1 VLKILVSMATIQR
14 NQLKQ
19 CAPFYKVLMLLIAFV
34 ILMQV
39 DAMAECD
46 PPTGVPNFSCGTGST
61 TISANSPNAGT
72 FRWYDSPTDG
82 TLLRTSAANVTTD
95 NYSTAVINVTTTFYV
110 SFSDGNCESPRT
122 PVDASILP
130 SLSDPPN
137 VASTALCGPGS
148 VTLTVTSPT
157 DGSNPIPGR
166 FRWYSAPT
174 GGTFITQSSPN
185 QVSSSY
191 PTGTILS
198 TTTYYVTFTGRC
210 TESIRKPITATVN
223 TIPGPP
229 SNVIP
234 GSACGGSV
242 FPLFANA
249 TEARTFNW
257 YTAATGGSLLQT
269 SSSPSNVD
277 SFMPPSLPTVTT
289 TYHVSL
295 ADANTGCEST
305 RTPVTFTVSDSAPST
320 FTVGNGSRCGPGVV
334 TVNASTS
341 SGTGVFRWY
350 SSQDSGTTLQP
361 PSGTVSN
368 NNYSPTI
375 SETTVYYV
383 SYTRGGC
390 VSNRS
395 AVTATIIPRP
405 SPILVP
411 GSGCGSGAV
420 TLTATSEIAGTFRW
434 FNALTG
440 GSLLQTSPLGVTTN
454 DFNPSIT
461 ATTTYFV
468 EFQSGTCASLRSPI
482 TATVNNLPS
491 QPSVVPGSSCGGST
505 AALRAISDV
514 AGTFN
519 WYKALTGGSPLKTSE
534 SNILNDSFTPSTL
547 PASTTDYYVTITEAV
562 NGCESSRIPVTFSIN
577 TEAPATPSAPG
588 GGGANCGTGSVPLSA
603 SSGSAGLGRF
613 RWYDNDSSTLLQT
626 SGPSVSTS
634 SYSTPVLSVT
644 TDFYVTFTKP
654 NGCVSRLTPVKATIS
669 LPPPA
674 PTPVPGA
681 NCGPGI
687 VTLSA
692 TSSESG
698 TFRWYNNSG
707 SLVSTS
713 TGGLITHKYEPSL
726 SATTTFFVTFSN
738 AACES
743 SPRTPVVA
751 TINTLPAAP
760 SVISGSNCA
769 GSIAAL
775 SASSTIPSTFKWYSA
790 STGGDLLQ
798 TSAEGVLTNSFT
810 PSPSPASTTDY
821 FVTRTDL
828 NGCESNPRTSVSFSV
843 NLASPITP
851 TVIAPPALCG
861 SGPVTLTA
869 NSGSAQGTFRWFTSP
884 DGGIPFSVSGSN
896 FVTHSTTP
904 NPNPSATT
912 TYYVSFTPFL
922 TNCVSNRIP
931 IVATINPLSVVSSVV
946 PGQRCGVGSV
956 TLSATSST
964 PGIFRWFTV
973 STGGVPVQQS
983 LSPQTST
990 TFVTPSL
997 NSSVLYFVTF
1007 DNGSICGP
1015 STPRTPV
1022 TASIISG
1029 IAPTVGTEA
1038 RCGSGTVTLSANA
1051 TISGTFNWFTSL
1063 TGGTPIQTSANRTF
1077 DSFVTPVLNSST
1089 TYYVTHTA
1097 SGCESAR
1104 IPVVASIALKA
1115 NFDLV
1120 GICNGNFTKFI
1131 DKTDAAQGS
1140 VLSYTWRFGNNKIS
1154 TPNGI
1159 DINAD
1164 VPLTTDLGVTKGTY
1178 KNPQHKFPNAQDY
1191 TVVLTA
1197 SAGPSCKDSLTKT
1210 VRILGVTKVGES
1222 VEWRG
1227 GKSGEGYFKWFPQA
1241 LADTLN
1247 DWRLA
1252 STINGKQIKTN
1263 DSSWWTGGNKRKI
1276 LENSYQN
1283 NQSAAI
1289 NIDQCLDISKVK
1301 RPMISLNYWSDFELN
1316 SDGAVMQYSIDN
1328 GTTWE
1333 IVKIDS
1339 LEDAGI
1345 NWFNG
1350 KTILANPGQQKI
1362 QVPFLSFGWTGRT
1375 NGWRRAAYNL
1385 DMIPKEKRDTVRFR
1399 IAMATGSTNANDNEG
1414 NGVYEGFAFNNVYI
1428 GEKKRQVLVEHFTNS
1443 KDVSSQKADAY
1454 LDALFKRQES
1464 LRGVGNAD
1472 FNSIRYYIRNG
1483 NTNDDPLHLDNPT
1496 DPGQRAA
1503 VYGVT
1508 KPPSTF
1514 MGGRSFGNITNN
1526 IAANFN
1532 YKVIDRRA
1540 LQPPKFT
1547 LKLDT
1552 VETLNSTTIT
1562 PRLTITSDT
1571 IVNASLVAQV
1581 ALIENNVKEDKYG
1594 SRTYQNV
1601 LRKLLFGSDPTKR
1614 DGVNISSNYFNN
1626 AGITRTIEQTVDID
1640 TYISN
1645 GNNLM
1650 LVGFVLD
1657 NLTGENYRSVVITA
1671 PKKVGKK
1678 MDPITGMDD
1687 TSPEHHQLKM
1697 YPNPVANGKLYL
1709 SVPKEFLA
1717 AGNWKIADQR
1727 GVFVEKGDFES
1738 TVEGTKTIDV
1748 SQLANGVYFVW
1759 ISVEGKTPIYRKL
1772 VIINRQ

>member
-1 VLKILVSMATIQR
+1 MSTIQQ
-14 NQLKQ
+14 NQSKQ
-19 CAPFYKVLMLLIAFV
+19 CASFYKVLMLLLAFV

-39 DAMAECD
+39 DGMAQCN

-61 TISANSPNAGT
+61 TIFANSPNAGT
-72 FRWYDSPTDG
+72 FRWYDAPDEG
-82 TLLRTSAANVTTD
+82 TLLRTSATNVTAD

-110 SFSDGNCESPRT
+110 SFSDGNCESSRT
-122 PVDASILP
+122 PVVASVFPI
-130 SLSDPPN
+130 LSDPPLVFN
-137 VASTALCGPGS
+137 AALCGSGS
-148 VTLTVTSPT
+148 VTLTANSPT
-157 DGSNPIPGR
+157 DGSSPIPGM
-166 FRWYSAPT
+166 FRWYSAPI
-174 GGTFITQSSPN
+174 GGTLLLTSLLD

-191 PTGTILS
+191 TPSTVSS

-210 TESIRKPITATVN
+210 TESQRVPIVATVN
-223 TIPGPP
+223 IIPPALLN

-249 TEARTFNW
+249 TEARIFNW

-269 SSSPSNVD
+269 SSSPFNED
-277 SFMPPSLPTVTT
+277 SFMPSPLPTVTT
-289 TYHVSL
+289 TYHVSI

-305 RTPVTFTVSDSAPST
+305 RTPVTFTVSASAPIT
-320 FTVGNGSRCGPGVV
+320 FTVTNGSRCGPGSV
-334 TVNASTS
+334 TSPSLNANTNNGSI
-341 SGTGVFRWY
+341 TGIFRWY
-350 SSQDSGTTLQP
+350 SSPSSGIPLQT
-361 PSGTVSN
+361 STGGISN
-368 NNYSPTI
+368 NNFSPNI
-375 SETTVYYV
+375 SETTDYYV
-383 SYTRGGC
+383 SFTRGGC

-395 AVTATIIPRP
+395 VVTATINSFSS
-405 SPILVP
+405 SPDVVP
-411 GSGCGSGAV
+411 ASRCGAGPV
-420 TLTATSEIAGTFRW
+420 TLTATSATSGTFRW
-434 FNALTG
+434 YNVATG
-440 GSLLQTSPLGVTTN
+440 GSSLQTSPSGVTTN
-454 DFNPSIT
+454 NYTPSVSI
-461 ATTTYFV
+461 TTTYYVTFS
-468 EFQSGTCASLRSPI
+468 SGTCESSPR
-482 TATVNNLPS
+482 TAVMATVNNPPS
-491 QPSVVPGSSCGGST
+491 QPSVIPGSSCGGSI
-505 AALRAISDV
+505 AALGAVSNV

-519 WYKALTGGSPLKTSE
+519 WYEALTGGTPLKTSE
-534 SNILNDSFTPSTL
+534 SNILTDSFIPSTL
-547 PASTTDYYVTITEAV
+547 PGSTTDYFVTITDA
-562 NGCESSRIPVTFSIN
+562 NGCESTRR
-577 TEAPATPSAPG
+577 
-588 GGGANCGTGSVPLSA
+588 SVPFSVDTNLPAVPNVFSGA
-603 SSGSAGLGRF
+603 RCGVGSITLNANSGSAGSGTF
-613 RWYDNDSSTLLQT
+613 RWYDESGTLLQT
-626 SGPSVSTS
+626 SGSSVATNNYTTPS
-634 SYSTPVLSVT
+634 LNVT

-654 NGCVSRLTPVKATIS
+654 NGCVSSPPTQVKATIS
-669 LPPPA
+669 SPPQA
-674 PTPVPGA
+674 PTPVPGTR
-681 NCGPGI
+681 CGPGAVI
-687 VTLSA
+687 LSA
-692 TSSESG
+692 SSSESG
-698 TFRWYNNSG
+698 TFRWY
-707 SLVSTS
+707 STL
-713 TGGLITHKYEPSL
+713 TGGSPLPPNDGGNNYTTSSL

-751 TINTLPAAP
+751 TINPLPAPP

-775 SASSTIPSTFKWYSA
+775 SASSTIPSTFKWYS
-790 STGGDLLQ
+790 SLTGGTLLQ
-798 TSAEGVLTNSFT
+798 TSPEGVLTNSFT

-828 NGCESNPRTSVSFSV
+828 NGCESNPRTLVSFSV
-843 NLASPITP
+843 SLASPIAP

-896 FVTHSTTP
+896 AVSHSTTLS
-904 NPNPSATT
+904 PSATT
-912 TYYVSFTPFL
+912 TYYVSFTRFS
-922 TNCVSNRIP
+922 TNCVSSRVP
-931 IVATINPLSVVSSVV
+931 VVATINPLSVVSSVV
-946 PGQRCGVGSV
+946 PGQRCGAGSV

-973 STGGVPVQQS
+973 STGGIPVQQS

-997 NSSVLYFVTF
+997 NSSALYFVTF
-1007 DNGSICGP
+1007 DNGICGQ

-1029 IAPTVGTEA
+1029 IAPTVGTQA
-1038 RCGSGTVTLSANA
+1038 RCGSGTVTLSANS

-1077 DSFVTPVLNSST
+1077 DTYVTPVLNSST

-1097 SGCESAR
+1097 SGCESVR

-1140 VLSYTWRFGNNKIS
+1140 VLSYTWQFGDSVIS

-1164 VPLTTDLGVTKGTY
+1164 VPLSIHGGLTKGTY

-1197 SAGPSCKDSLTKT
+1197 SAGPSCQDNVTKT

-1222 VEWRG
+1222 VEWSA
-1227 GKSGEGYFKWFPQA
+1227 GKRDFEWFSQA

-1263 DSSWWTGGNKRKI
+1263 ELSWWTGGNKRKN

-1289 NIDQCLDISKVK
+1289 NIDRCLGISNLK

-1316 SDGAVMQYSIDN
+1316 SDGAVAEYSIDN

-1362 QVPFLSFGWTGRT
+1362 QIPFLSLGWTGRT

-1399 IAMATGSTNANDNEG
+1399 IAMATGNTNANDNEG
-1414 NGVYEGFAFNNVYI
+1414 NGVYEGFAFHNMYI

-1483 NTNDDPLHLDNPT
+1483 NTDDDPLHLDNPT

-1503 VYGVT
+1503 VYAVT
-1508 KPPSTF
+1508 RPPSTF

-1526 IAANFN
+1526 IATNFN

-1552 VETLNSTTIT
+1552 VATGNSTTIT
-1562 PRLTITSDT
+1562 PKLTITSDT

-1687 TSPEHHQLKM
+1687 TSLEHHQLKM

-1709 SVPKEFLA
+1709 SVPKEFLT

-1772 VIINRQ
+1772 VIINQQ

>member
-1 VLKILVSMATIQR
+1 
-14 NQLKQ
+14 
-19 CAPFYKVLMLLIAFV
+19 ML
-34 ILMQV
+34 
-39 DAMAECD
+39 
-46 PPTGVPNFSCGTGST
+46 T
-61 TISANSPNAGT
+61 
-72 FRWYDSPTDG
+72 
-82 TLLRTSAANVTTD
+82 
-95 NYSTAVINVTTTFYV
+95 
-110 SFSDGNCESPRT
+110 
-122 PVDASILP
+122 
-130 SLSDPPN
+130 
-137 VASTALCGPGS
+137 
-148 VTLTVTSPT
+148 
-157 DGSNPIPGR
+157 
-166 FRWYSAPT
+166 
-174 GGTFITQSSPN
+174 
-185 QVSSSY
+185 
-191 PTGTILS
+191 
-198 TTTYYVTFTGRC
+198 
-210 TESIRKPITATVN
+210 
-223 TIPGPP
+223 
-229 SNVIP
+229 
-234 GSACGGSV
+234 
-242 FPLFANA
+242 
-249 TEARTFNW
+249 
-257 YTAATGGSLLQT
+257 
-269 SSSPSNVD
+269 D
-277 SFMPPSLPTVTT
+277 SFVPSPLPT
-289 TYHVSL
+289 
-295 ADANTGCEST
+295 
-305 RTPVTFTVSDSAPST
+305 
-320 FTVGNGSRCGPGVV
+320 
-334 TVNASTS
+334 
-341 SGTGVFRWY
+341 
-350 SSQDSGTTLQP
+350 
-361 PSGTVSN
+361 
-368 NNYSPTI
+368 
-375 SETTVYYV
+375 
-383 SYTRGGC
+383 
-390 VSNRS
+390 
-395 AVTATIIPRP
+395 
-405 SPILVP
+405 
-411 GSGCGSGAV
+411 
-420 TLTATSEIAGTFRW
+420 
-434 FNALTG
+434 
-440 GSLLQTSPLGVTTN
+440 
-454 DFNPSIT
+454 
-461 ATTTYFV
+461 
-468 EFQSGTCASLRSPI
+468 
-482 TATVNNLPS
+482 
-491 QPSVVPGSSCGGST
+491 
-505 AALRAISDV
+505 
-514 AGTFN
+514 
-519 WYKALTGGSPLKTSE
+519 
-534 SNILNDSFTPSTL
+534 
-547 PASTTDYYVTITEAV
+547 STTDYYTTVTDI
-562 NGCESSRIPVTFSIN
+562 NG
-577 TEAPATPSAPG
+577 
-588 GGGANCGTGSVPLSA
+588 
-603 SSGSAGLGRF
+603 
-613 RWYDNDSSTLLQT
+613 
-626 SGPSVSTS
+626 
-634 SYSTPVLSVT
+634 
-644 TDFYVTFTKP
+644 
-654 NGCVSRLTPVKATIS
+654 
-669 LPPPA
+669 
-674 PTPVPGA
+674 
-681 NCGPGI
+681 
-687 VTLSA
+687 
-692 TSSESG
+692 
-698 TFRWYNNSG
+698 
-707 SLVSTS
+707 
-713 TGGLITHKYEPSL
+713 
-726 SATTTFFVTFSN
+726 
-738 AACES
+738 CES
-743 SPRTPVVA
+743 SPRT
-751 TINTLPAAP
+751 L
-760 SVISGSNCA
+760 
-769 GSIAAL
+769 
-775 SASSTIPSTFKWYSA
+775 
-790 STGGDLLQ
+790 
-798 TSAEGVLTNSFT
+798 
-810 PSPSPASTTDY
+810 
-821 FVTRTDL
+821 
-828 NGCESNPRTSVSFSV
+828 VSFSV

-851 TVIAPPALCG
+851 TVIAPPDRCG
-861 SGPVTLTA
+861 PGPVTLTA

-884 DGGIPFSVSGSN
+884 EGGIPFSFSGSDA
-896 FVTHSTTP
+896 VSHSTTP

-912 TYYVSFTPFL
+912 TYYVSFTRFS
-922 TNCVSNRIP
+922 TNCVSNRVP
-931 IVATINPLSVVSSVV
+931 VVATIKPLSVVPSVV
-946 PGQRCGVGSV
+946 PGQKCGAGEVK
-956 TLSATSST
+956 LSAKSST
-964 PGIFRWFTV
+964 SGIFRWFTV

-983 LSPQTST
+983 LSPEDST
-990 TFVTPSL
+990 TYKTPFL
-997 NSSVLYFVTF
+997 NSSNLYFVTF
-1007 DNGSICGP
+1007 DNGICGQ

-1022 TASIISG
+1022 TASIVSG
-1029 IAPTVGTEA
+1029 TAPTAVTGS
-1038 RCGSGTVTLSANA
+1038 RCGPGEVKLSANSA
-1051 TISGTFNWFTSL
+1051 ISGTFNWFTTL
-1063 TGGTPIQTSANRTF
+1063 TGGAPLQTNSNRTS
-1077 DSFVTPVLNSST
+1077 DTYTIPDLNSST

-1097 SGCESAR
+1097 NGCESAR

-1115 NFDLV
+1115 NFDVV

-1154 TPNGI
+1154 NPNGI

-1276 LENSYQN
+1276 LENSYQS

>member
-1 VLKILVSMATIQR
+1 MATIQQ
-14 NQLKQ
+14 NQSKH
-19 CAPFYKVLMLLIAFV
+19 CASFYKVLVLLIAFV

-39 DAMAECD
+39 DGMAQCNS
-46 PPTGVPNFSCGTGST
+46 PTGVPNFSCGTGST

-82 TLLRTSAANVTTD
+82 TLLRTSAANVTAD
-95 NYSTAVINVTTTFYV
+95 NYSTAVINVTTTLYV

-122 PVDASILP
+122 PVDASVLP
-130 SLSDPPN
+130 SLSDPPLVFN
-137 VASTALCGPGS
+137 PTLCGPGS
-148 VTLTVTSPT
+148 VTLTANSPT

-166 FRWYSAPT
+166 FRWYSALT
-174 GGTFITQSSPN
+174 GGTFLVQSSPN
-185 QVSSSY
+185 QVSSSFT
-191 PTGTILS
+191 PGTILS
-198 TTTYYVTFTGRC
+198 TTTFYVTFTGRC
-210 TESIRKPITATVN
+210 TESQRVPIVATVN
-223 TIPGPP
+223 TAPP
-229 SNVIP
+229 ALPNSNVIP
-234 GSACGGSV
+234 GSACGSSV

-249 TEARTFNW
+249 TEARRFNW

-269 SSSPSNVD
+269 SLSPSTED
-277 SFMPPSLPTVTT
+277 SFMPSPLPTVTT
-289 TYHVSL
+289 TYHVSI
-295 ADANTGCEST
+295 ADANTGCENTT
-305 RTPVTFTVSDSAPST
+305 RTPVTFTVSASAPST
-320 FTVGNGSRCGPGVV
+320 FTVTNGSLCGPGSVNSPSLNAN
-334 TVNASTS
+334 TNNASI
-341 SGTGVFRWY
+341 TGVFRWY
-350 SSQDSGTTLQP
+350 SSPSNGIPLQT
-361 PSGTVSN
+361 SSTASN
-368 NNYSPTI
+368 SNFGPNI

-383 SYTRGGC
+383 SFTRGGC
-390 VSNRS
+390 VSSRS
-395 AVTATIIPRP
+395 AVTGNIIPRSP
-405 SPILVP
+405 SPDVVPASRCGP
-411 GSGCGSGAV
+411 GSV
-420 TLTATSEIAGTFRW
+420 TLTATSATNGTFRW
-434 FNALTG
+434 YNVATG
-440 GSLLQTSPLGVTTN
+440 GSPLRTTLNVTIDNYNT
-454 DFNPSIT
+454 PSISS
-461 ATTTYFV
+461 TTTYFV
-468 EFQSGTCASLRSPI
+468 EFQSGTCQSLRSPV
-482 TATVNNLPS
+482 TATVNNPPS

-514 AGTFN
+514 AGTFK
-519 WYKALTGGSPLKTSE
+519 WYSALTGGVLLQTSPDG
-534 SNILNDSFTPSTL
+534 ILTDSFTPSTL
-547 PASTTDYYVTITEAV
+547 PASTTDYYVTTTNAI

-577 TEAPATPSAPG
+577 TEAPATPIAPG
-588 GGGANCGTGSVPLSA
+588 GGAANCGTGSVPLSA
-603 SSGSAGLGRF
+603 NSGSAGPGTF
-613 RWYDNDSSTLLQT
+613 RWYDNPNESGTLLQT
-626 SGPSVSTS
+626 SGPSVATS
-634 SYSTPVLSVT
+634 SYSTPLLSVT

-654 NGCVSRLTPVKATIS
+654 NGCVSSPPTLVKATIS

-681 NCGPGI
+681 SCGPGT

-698 TFRWYNNSG
+698 TFRWY
-707 SLVSTS
+707 STL
-713 TGGLITHKYEPSL
+713 TGGSPITPHDGGNNYTTPSL

-751 TINTLPAAP
+751 TINTLPNPP

-790 STGGDLLQ
+790 LTGGTLLQ
-798 TSAEGVLTNSFT
+798 TSPGGILTDNFT
-810 PSPSPASTTDY
+810 PSPLPASTTDY
-821 FVTRTDL
+821 YVSRTDL
-828 NGCESNPRTSVSFSV
+828 IGCESSPRTLVSFSV

-851 TVIAPPALCG
+851 TVIAPLPRCG
-861 SGPVTLTA
+861 PGTVTLTA

-896 FVTHSTTP
+896 FVTHSISP
-904 NPNPSATT
+904 SPSATT
-912 TYYVSFTPFL
+912 TYYVSFTRFS
-922 TNCVSNRIP
+922 TNCVSSRVP
-931 IVATINPLSVVSSVV
+931 VVATINPLSVVSSVV
-946 PGQRCGVGSV
+946 PGQRCGAGSV
-956 TLSATSST
+956 TLSATSSA

-983 LSPQTST
+983 SSPQTST

-997 NSSVLYFVTF
+997 NSSALYYVTF
-1007 DNGSICGP
+1007 DNGICGQ

-1029 IAPTVGTEA
+1029 IAPTIGA
-1038 RCGSGTVTLSANA
+1038 LQPRCGSGTVTLSATA
-1051 TISGTFNWFTSL
+1051 TVSGTFNWFTTL
-1063 TGGTPIQTSANRTF
+1063 TGGTPIQTNSNRTF
-1077 DSFVTPVLNSST
+1077 DTYVTPVLSSST
-1089 TYYVTHTA
+1089 TYYVTHTS

-1115 NFDLV
+1115 NFDWV
-1120 GICNGNFTKFI
+1120 GICNGNFTNFI

-1140 VLSYTWRFGNNKIS
+1140 VLSYTWQFGDSVIN
-1154 TPNGI
+1154 TPNGVN
-1159 DINAD
+1159 INAD
-1164 VPLTTDLGVTKGTY
+1164 VPLTTHGGFTRGTY
-1178 KNPQHKFPNAQDY
+1178 KDPRHQFLNAKDY

-1197 SAGPSCKDSLTKT
+1197 SIGPSCQDIVTKT
-1210 VRILGVTKVGES
+1210 VRILGISKVGES
-1222 VEWRG
+1222 VEWSAT
-1227 GKSGEGYFKWFPQA
+1227 KKDFEWFPQA

-1263 DSSWWTGGNKRKI
+1263 ELSWWTGGNKRKT

-1289 NIDQCLDISKVK
+1289 NIDQCLDIYSLK

-1316 SDGAVMQYSIDN
+1316 SDGAVAQYSIDN
-1328 GTTWE
+1328 GRTWE
-1333 IVKIDS
+1333 IAKIDT
-1339 LEDAGI
+1339 LDDAGI

-1399 IAMATGSTNANDNEG
+1399 IAMATGNTNANDNEG
-1414 NGVYEGFAFNNVYI
+1414 NGVYEGFAFNTMYI

-1443 KDVSSQKADAY
+1443 KDVASQKADAY
-1454 LDALFKRQES
+1454 LDALFKRQEL

-1472 FNSIRYYIRNG
+1472 FNSIRYYLGNG
-1483 NTNDDPLHLDNPT
+1483 NTDGDHLHLDNPT
-1496 DPGQRAA
+1496 DPSQRAA

-1526 IAANFN
+1526 IATNFN

-1547 LKLDT
+1547 LQLDT
-1552 VETLNSTTIT
+1552 VATGNSTTIT

-1614 DGVNISSNYFNN
+1614 DGVNISSNYFNK

-1671 PKKVGKK
+1671 PKKVSKK

-1709 SVPKEFLA
+1709 SVPKEFLT

-1738 TVEGTKTIDV
+1738 TVEGTKAIDV